1 MPEAA
6 HAVIVGGGEPP
17 SPALLREEMD
27 REPRPL
33 LLCADSGAD
42 AVLEAGVEPAFL
54 VGDLDSVSPAVRA
67 ALPAERVV
75 AVAEQETTDLQKALE
90 HALALGVKS
99 AGLLG
104 FTGRRTDHT
113 LGNLSL
119 LKRYGERMD
128 LRVVD
133 GHCELRRVGSRIRFR
148 ARTGQKISLCPLD
161 GPANRI
167 TTSGL
172 KWPLQG
178 EDLVPGERN
187 GISNE
192 VAANPV
198 EIEVGSGEL
207 LLCVH
212 REPGPGRIEL
222 LD

>member
-1 MPEAA
+1 MTEAA

-17 SPALLREEMD
+17 SPALLKEEMD

-33 LLCADSGAD
+33 LLCADSGAE
-42 AVLEAGVEPAFL
+42 AVLEAGFEPDFL
-54 VGDLDSVSPAVRA
+54 VGDLDSVSPAARA
-67 ALPAERVV
+67 ALPAGRVV
-75 AVAEQETTDLQKALE
+75 AVAEQETTDLQKVLE
-90 HALALGVKS
+90 HAGTIGVTS
-99 AGLLG
+99 AALLG

-113 LGNLSL
+113 LWNLSL
-119 LKRYGERMD
+119 PKRYGDRMD
-128 LRVVD
+128 LRFVD
-133 GHCELRRVGSRIRFR
+133 DHCELRRVGSRIRFR
-148 ARTGQKISLCPLD
+148 ASAGQKISLCPLD
-161 GPANRI
+161 GPANLVS
-167 TTSGL
+167 TSGL

-192 VAANPV
+192 VVANLV